1 MVILRQC
8 IIASSA
14 AMVNVSFGF
23 VEKNLQN
30 LLNHTKNAM
39 QKVNCFTLRCFSYI
53 IVDKKQGRSK
63 FFSVRELV
71 LTMSI
76 GNQISAIR
84 NEQQLTQEQFGEL
97 FHVTRQTVSN
107 WENEKNYPDL
117 QILIAMSNQFDVS
130 LDTLLKGDS
139 KMVKAI
145 DKERV
150 LGKIKHEKLLVDFF
164 TGAGT
169 GLVASCFLSSAST
182 IRTVVMIV
190 GFVMIGIGWYKRA
203 KSDKEVFKY
212 MEERGQE

>member
-1 MVILRQC
+1 M
-8 IIASSA
+8 
-14 AMVNVSFGF
+14 
-23 VEKNLQN
+23 
-30 LLNHTKNAM
+30 
-39 QKVNCFTLRCFSYI
+39 
-53 IVDKKQGRSK
+53 
-63 FFSVRELV
+63 

-107 WENEKNYPDL
+107 WENEKRYPDL
-117 QILIAMSNQFDVS
+117 QILIAMSNQFNVS

-150 LGKIKHEKLLVDFF
+150 LGKIKYEKSLVDFF

-190 GFVMIGIGWYKRA
+190 GFVMIGFGWYKRA